1 MAVADPWI
9 LEAAKRS
16 ATLSP
21 PRLGRRLGSGKFIFV
36 SLGVVS
42 LVVLLLPLLAPY
54 SPTDPVGASLLPP
67 LSHGH
72 LLGTDDIGRDLLSR
86 ILYGIRS
93 SWFGTIAVLAS
104 ALVIGT
110 VIGVIA
116 GLAGGVLDAAL
127 MRFSEIFLAMPAQVL
142 AICLVAALGPSY
154 VHVLIAVAVVWW
166 PAYARIIRT
175 GVRSVKVRPHVEAA
189 RLADINAARLAA
201 RHILPG
207 VLGPPLV
214 LASVDIGTVLLVLSG
229 LSLIGLGAPAPA
241 PELGAMV
248 SEGFPFLLQAWWV
261 PLLPGF
267 AITIIVLIGMVLGDI
282 MRGRISA

>member
-9 LEAAKRS
+9 LEAAKRPP
-16 ATLSP
+16 TLRS
-21 PRLGRRLGSGKFIFV
+21 RRTDSRLGSGKFIFA
-36 SLGVVS
+36 SLGAISVIA
-42 LVVLLLPLLAPY
+42 LVLPLLAPY
-54 SPTDPVGASLLPP
+54 SPIDPVGASLLPP

-86 ILYGIRS
+86 VLFGIRS
-93 SWFGTIAVLAS
+93 SWFGTIGVLSS
-104 ALVIGT
+104 ALIIGT
-110 VIGVIA
+110 LIGVIA
-116 GLAGGVLDAAL
+116 GLAGSWVDAVL

-154 VHVLIAVAVVWW
+154 IHVLIAVAVVWW
-166 PAYARIIRT
+166 PAYARLVRT
-175 GVRSVKVRPHVEAA
+175 GVRSVRVRPHVEAA
-189 RLADINAARLAA
+189 KLTGINRFRLAT

-248 SEGFPFLLQAWWV
+248 AEGFPFLLQAWWV
-261 PLLPGF
+261 PLIPGF
-267 AITIIVLIGMVLGDI
+267 AITIIVLIGMILGDI
-282 MRGRISA
+282 MRGRISS